1 VLYIDSVRQTPH
13 RKEIEMNSIE
23 KALSAPHL
31 VMCLAGELGVTP
43 SLIVE
48 AIKETP
54 ALLKITNAYGRG
66 ESNYQQVLNAIIDN
80 DIF

>member
-1 VLYIDSVRQTPH
+1 MNTID
-13 RKEIEMNSIE
+13 

-31 VMCLAGELGVTP
+31 VMCLAGEIGVEP

-54 ALLKITNAYGRG
+54 ALLKIANDYGRG
-66 ESNYQQVLNAIIDN
+66 EATYNQMLHTIIDL

>member
-1 VLYIDSVRQTPH
+1 MNTID
-13 RKEIEMNSIE
+13 

-54 ALLKITNAYGRG
+54 ALLEIAKAYGRG
-66 ESNYQQVLNAIIDN
+66 EATYNQMLHTIIDN

>member
-1 VLYIDSVRQTPH
+1 MNTID
-13 RKEIEMNSIE
+13 

-31 VMCLAGELGVTP
+31 VMCLAGELGVEP

-54 ALLKITNAYGRG
+54 ALLEIAKAYGRG
-66 ESNYQQVLNAIIDN
+66 ESNYQQVLNAIIN
-80 DIF
+80 NEIF